1 MGLNRL
7 GRMNFKSLLGVIS
20 KISLF
25 YLCVIAFAIGSAQ
38 GVGIPT
44 FEGKGSAKN
53 IFEFWKGYDARKEP
67 LKIQVVE
74 SWKTKQGEVRL
85 VLYSLGRLQGSNKSA
100 SPVIAAYLGL
110 PKGKESNPS
119 IVHVHGGGQRANRRR
134 VEDWMEM
141 GYACVSINWG
151 GKVLEKADTPNTDW
165 DGLAAGFIRP
175 GVTKADQLD
184 HHNTVRPDP
193 NTLLRE
199 PHPLNSSWNLI
210 SICVRR
216 ALTLLEQTEGVDPD
230 KLGVEG
236 HSMGG
241 RSTVISCIDPR
252 VKAASPSVGG
262 SGYLYDDLWGL
273 PGSARRMTEADGS
286 ALYRKC
292 VSAQSHWPHV
302 TAPILFLGATN
313 DFNSPT
319 EWVVKG
325 MSELPPETERML
337 VLAPHLNHRFTDQ
350 TSAARFMWME
360 AHLKKS
366 FRFPKL
372 SPAELVLDTDN
383 GIPLFRVQVDQ
394 SSGLPVKKVEIYY
407 GYARDPRIRFWRS
420 AEVRKSGKVYEG
432 ECPVFDSDEPLFA
445 FANLTYEM
453 PKALP
458 PRPGTEATKLLTLSS
473 EYLTAYPEDL
483 RKSKTKPTER
493 PSRLIDDFSRGWQDW
508 YRLNS
513 RNSHHWKYAT
523 RKIVD
528 PTWIGSKQGELG
540 VEIETFGDNNQLG
553 VQINMND
560 WQGYTGRKRDTFVAL
575 VDLPKGGVH
584 KLSLQVSQFRNA
596 KGETMKDWDE
606 ATELLF
612 SPANRTEDPR
622 ARKINWNGKPPR
634 LAKLEWLGGK
644 VIARPHPHQN
654 RGKIKSGNRISFD
667 EEFQG
672 AIKDSV
678 ELEKLDEKQGSTP

>member
-1 MGLNRL
+1 MSPKPKTSFLFKLGLIFL
-7 GRMNFKSLLGVIS
+7 STLSTFGES
-20 KISLF
+20 
-25 YLCVIAFAIGSAQ
+25 
-38 GVGIPT
+38 GIPS
-44 FEGKGSAKN
+44 FDGKGSDQN
-53 IFEFWKGYDARKEP
+53 IREFWKGYDARKEP
-67 LKIQVVE
+67 LKVRVVE
-74 SWKTKQGEVRL
+74 SWKTEQGEVRL
-85 VLYSLGRLQGSNKSA
+85 VLYSLGKLQGSNKSA
-100 SPVIAAYLGL
+100 SPLIAAYLGL
-110 PKGKESNPS
+110 PKGKESKPG
-119 IVHVHGGGQRANRRR
+119 IVHVHGGGQRANRKR
-134 VEDWMEM
+134 VADWMTM

-193 NTLLRE
+193 HTLFKE

-216 ALTLLEQTEGVDPD
+216 ALTMLEQTEGVDPD

-273 PGSARRMTEADGS
+273 PGSARRMTKEDGS

-302 TAPILFLGATN
+302 KAPILFLGSTN

-325 MSELPPETERML
+325 MSKLTPDTERML

-360 AHLKKS
+360 AHLKKN
-366 FRFPKL
+366 FRFPKV

-383 GIPLFRVQVDQ
+383 GIPLFRVRVDQ
-394 SSGLPVKKVEIYY
+394 SSGLPVKEVEIYY

-420 AEVRKSGKVYEG
+420 AEVIKSGETYEA
-432 ECPVFDSDEPLFA
+432 ECPVFDSAEPLFA
-445 FANLTYEM
+445 FANLTYGM
-453 PKALP
+453 PRALP

-473 EYLTAYPEDL
+473 EYRAAYPEDL
-483 RKSKTKPTER
+483 RKSKIKPTER
-493 PSRLIDDFSRGWQDW
+493 PRRLIDDFSRGWRDW
-508 YRLNS
+508 YLLNR
-513 RNSHHWKYAT
+513 RNSHHWLYAT

-528 PTWIGSKQGELG
+528 PAWIG
-540 VEIETFGDNNQLG
+540 
-553 VQINMND
+553 
-560 WQGYTGRKRDTFVAL
+560 R
-575 VDLPKGGVH
+575 
-584 KLSLQVSQFRNA
+584 
-596 KGETMKDWDE
+596 
-606 ATELLF
+606 
-612 SPANRTEDPR
+612 
-622 ARKINWNGKPPR
+622 
-634 LAKLEWLGGK
+634 
-644 VIARPHPHQN
+644 
-654 RGKIKSGNRISFD
+654 
-667 EEFQG
+667 
-672 AIKDSV
+672 
-678 ELEKLDEKQGSTP
+678 

>member
-1 MGLNRL
+1 MSPKPKTGFLFKLGL
-7 GRMNFKSLLGVIS
+7 I
-20 KISLF
+20 
-25 YLCVIAFAIGSAQ
+25 YLSTLSTFGES
-38 GVGIPT
+38 GIPS
-44 FEGKGSAKN
+44 FDGKGSDQN
-53 IFEFWKGYDARKEP
+53 IGEFWKGYDARKE
-67 LKIQVVE
+67 LLRVRVVE
-74 SWKTKQGEVRL
+74 AWKTEQGEVRL
-85 VLYSLGRLQGSNKSA
+85 VLYSLGKLQGSNKSA
-100 SPVIAAYLGL
+100 SPYIAAYLGL
-110 PKGKESNPS
+110 PKGKESKPG
-119 IVHVHGGGQRANRRR
+119 IVHVHGGGQRANRKR
-134 VEDWMEM
+134 VADWMTM

-165 DGLAAGFIRP
+165 DGLAAGFIRQ

-193 NTLLRE
+193 NTLFKE

-216 ALTLLEQTEGVDPD
+216 ALTMLEQTEGVDPD
-230 KLGVEG
+230 RLGVEG

-273 PGSARRMTEADGS
+273 PGSARRMTKEDGS

-302 TAPILFLGATN
+302 KAPILFLGSTN

-325 MSELPPETERML
+325 MSKLTPDTQRML

-360 AHLKKS
+360 AHLKKN
-366 FRFPKL
+366 FRFPKV
-372 SPAELVLDTDN
+372 SAAELVLDTDN
-383 GIPLFRVQVDQ
+383 GIPLFRVRVDQ
-394 SSGLPVKKVEIYY
+394 SSGLPVKEVEIYY

-420 AEVRKSGKVYEG
+420 AEVRKSGETYEG
-432 ECPVFDSDEPLFA
+432 ECPVFDSAEPLFA
-445 FANLTYEM
+445 FANLTYGM
-453 PKALP
+453 PLALP

-473 EYLTAYPEDL
+473 EYRAAYPEDL
-483 RKSKTKPTER
+483 RKSKIKPTER
-493 PSRLIDDFSRGWQDW
+493 PSRLIDDFSRGWRDW
-508 YRLNS
+508 YLLNR
-513 RNSHHWKYAT
+513 RNSHHWLYAT

-528 PTWIGSKQGELG
+528 PAWIGPRQGELG
-540 VEIETFGDNNQLG
+540 VEIETFGDGNQLG
-553 VQINMND
+553 VRINVNA
-560 WQGYTGRKRDTFVAL
+560 WQGYTGRQKDTFVAL
-575 VDLPKGGVH
+575 VDLPKAGLH
-584 KLSLQVSQFRNA
+584 KLRLPVSQFRNSS
-596 KGETMKDWDE
+596 GVVMKDWDE

-622 ARKINWNGKPPR
+622 ARKSNWNGKPPS
-634 LAKLEWLGGK
+634 LAKLEWVGGK
-644 VIARPHPHQN
+644 MIARPHPHQR
-654 RGKIKSGNRISFD
+654 RGKIEPGTRVSFD
-667 EEFQG
+667 EEFQD
-672 AIKDSV
+672 AIEDSV
-678 ELEKLDEKQGSTP
+678 ELEKLDEKR

>member
-1 MGLNRL
+1 MYSKTKVS
-7 GRMNFKSLLGVIS
+7 MPFKHLL
-20 KISLF
+20 LF
-25 YLCVIAFAIGSAQ
+25 FLILF
-38 GVGIPT
+38 
-44 FEGKGSAKN
+44 SAKGASIPSFDGKNFVPN

-67 LKIQVVE
+67 LKVQVVE
-74 SWKTKQGEVRL
+74 SSKTEQGEVRL
-85 VLYSLGRLQGSNKSA
+85 VLYSLGKLQGSNKSA
-100 SPVIAAYLGL
+100 SPVVAAYVGL
-110 PKGKESNPS
+110 PKGKESKPG
-119 IVHVHGGGQRANRRR
+119 IVHVHGGGQRANRKR
-134 VEDWMEM
+134 VEDWMKL

-151 GKVLEKADTPNTDW
+151 GKVLEKADTANTDW

-184 HHNTVRPDP
+184 HHNTVRHDL
-193 NTLLRE
+193 NTLFKE

-216 ALTLLEQTEGVDPD
+216 ALTLLEQTEGVDPE

-273 PGSARRMTEADGS
+273 PGSARRMTEEDGS

-302 TAPILFLGATN
+302 TVPTLFLGSTN

-325 MSELPPETERML
+325 MSKLPPETERML

-366 FRFPKL
+366 FRFPKV

-394 SSGLPVKKVEIYY
+394 STSLPVKEVEIYY

-420 AEVRKSGKVYEG
+420 AKVRKSGNFYEG
-432 ECPVFDSDEPLFA
+432 ECSVFDSAEPLFA

-453 PKALP
+453 PTVLP

-473 EYLTAYPEDL
+473 EYRTAYPEDL
-483 RKSKTKPTER
+483 RKSKTKPTEK
-493 PSRLIDDFSRGWQDW
+493 PNRLIDDFSGGWQDW

-513 RNSHHWKYAT
+513 RNPHHWLFAT

-528 PTWIGSKQGELG
+528 PAWIGPKQGEFGL
-540 VEIETFGDNNQLG
+540 EIETFGDGNQLG
-553 VQINMND
+553 VQLNVND

-575 VDLPKGGVH
+575 VNLPKAGLH
-584 KLSLQVSQFRNA
+584 SLSLTVSQFRNLNGQA
-596 KGETMKDWDE
+596 MKDWDE
-606 ATELLF
+606 ATELLL
-612 SPANRTEDPR
+612 SPANRTSDRR
-622 ARKINWNGKPPR
+622 ARKSDWNGKPPR

-644 VIARPHPHQN
+644 MIDRPHPHQN
-654 RGKIKSGNRISFD
+654 RGKIKSGIRVSFD

-678 ELEKLDEKQGSTP
+678 ELEKLDEEQ

>member
-1 MGLNRL
+1 MSPKPKTGFLFKLGL
-7 GRMNFKSLLGVIS
+7 I
-20 KISLF
+20 
-25 YLCVIAFAIGSAQ
+25 YLSTLSTFGES
-38 GVGIPT
+38 GIPS
-44 FEGKGSAKN
+44 FDGKGSDQN
-53 IFEFWKGYDARKEP
+53 IGEFWKGYDARKE
-67 LKIQVVE
+67 LLRVRVVE
-74 SWKTKQGEVRL
+74 AWKTEQGEVRL
-85 VLYSLGRLQGSNKSA
+85 VLYSLGKLQGSNKSA
-100 SPVIAAYLGL
+100 SPYIAAYLGL
-110 PKGKESNPS
+110 PKGKESKPG
-119 IVHVHGGGQRANRRR
+119 IVHVHGGGQRANRKR
-134 VEDWMEM
+134 VADWMTM

-165 DGLAAGFIRP
+165 DGLAAGFIRQ

-193 NTLLRE
+193 NTLFKE

-216 ALTLLEQTEGVDPD
+216 ALTMLEQTEGVDPGR
-230 KLGVEG
+230 LGVEG

-273 PGSARRMTEADGS
+273 PGSARRMTKEDGS

-302 TAPILFLGATN
+302 KAPILFLGSTN

-325 MSELPPETERML
+325 MSKLTPDTQRML

-360 AHLKKS
+360 AHLKKN
-366 FRFPKL
+366 FRFPKV
-372 SPAELVLDTDN
+372 SAAELVLDTDN
-383 GIPLFRVQVDQ
+383 GIPLFRVRVDQ
-394 SSGLPVKKVEIYY
+394 SSGLPVKEVEIYY

-420 AEVRKSGKVYEG
+420 AEVRKSGETYEG
-432 ECPVFDSDEPLFA
+432 ECPVFDSAEPLFA
-445 FANLTYEM
+445 FANLTYGM
-453 PKALP
+453 PRALP

-473 EYLTAYPEDL
+473 EYRAAYPEDL
-483 RKSKTKPTER
+483 RKSKIKPTER
-493 PSRLIDDFSRGWQDW
+493 PSRLIDDFSRGWRDW
-508 YRLNS
+508 YLLNR
-513 RNSHHWKYAT
+513 RNSHHWLYAT

-528 PTWIGSKQGELG
+528 PAWIGPRQGELG
-540 VEIETFGDNNQLG
+540 VEIETFGDGNQLG
-553 VQINMND
+553 VRINVNA
-560 WQGYTGRKRDTFVAL
+560 WQGYTGRQKDTFVAL
-575 VDLPKGGVH
+575 VDLPKAGLH
-584 KLSLQVSQFRNA
+584 KLRLPVSQFRNSS
-596 KGETMKDWDE
+596 GVVMKDWDE

-622 ARKINWNGKPPR
+622 ARKSNWNGKPPS
-634 LAKLEWLGGK
+634 LAKLEWVGGK
-644 VIARPHPHQN
+644 MIARPHPHQR
-654 RGKIKSGNRISFD
+654 RGKIEPGTRVSFD
-667 EEFQG
+667 EEFQD
-672 AIKDSV
+672 AIEDSV
-678 ELEKLDEKQGSTP
+678 ELEKLDEKR

>member
-1 MGLNRL
+1 MLWVSYMSSKPKTVFLFKLGLIFFSTL
-7 GRMNFKSLLGVIS
+7 STFGET
-20 KISLF
+20 
-25 YLCVIAFAIGSAQ
+25 
-38 GVGIPT
+38 GIPS
-44 FEGKGSAKN
+44 FDGKDLVSN
-53 IFEFWKGYDARKEP
+53 ILDFWKSYDARKEP
-67 LKIQVVE
+67 LKVQVVE
-74 SWKTKQGEVRL
+74 SWKTEQGEVRL
-85 VLYSLGRLQGSNKSA
+85 VLYSLGKLQGSNKSA
-100 SPVIAAYLGL
+100 TPVVAAYVGL
-110 PKGKESNPS
+110 PKGKEFKPG
-119 IVHVHGGGQRANRRR
+119 IVHIHGGGQRASRRR
-134 VEDWMEM
+134 VEDWMKL

-193 NTLLRE
+193 NTLFKE

-273 PGSARRMTEADGS
+273 PGSARRMTKEDGS
-286 ALYRKC
+286 TLYRKS

-302 TAPILFLGATN
+302 KAPTLFLGSTN

-360 AHLKKS
+360 AQLKKS
-366 FRFPKL
+366 FRFPKV
-372 SPAELVLDTDN
+372 STSELVLDTDN
-383 GIPLFRVQVDQ
+383 GVPLFRVQVDQ
-394 SSGLPVKKVEIYY
+394 SSGRPVKEVEIYY

-432 ECPVFDSDEPLFA
+432 ECPVFDNAEPLFA

-453 PKALP
+453 PRALP

-473 EYLTAYPEDL
+473 EYRTAYPEDL
-483 RKSKTKPTER
+483 LKSKTKPTER
-493 PSRLIDDFSRGWQDW
+493 PKRLIDDFSRGWRDW
-508 YRLNS
+508 YRLGWKNQ
-513 RNSHHWKYAT
+513 HHWKFAT

-528 PTWIGSKQGELG
+528 PAWIGPKQGELG
-540 VEIETFGDNNQLG
+540 VVIETFEDDNQLG
-553 VQINMND
+553 VQIKVND
-560 WQGYTGRKRDTFVAL
+560 WQGYTGRKRDAFIAL
-575 VDLPKGGVH
+575 VDLPKAGLH
-584 KLSLQVSQFRNA
+584 KLSLPVSQFKNLAREA
-596 KGETMKDWDE
+596 MKNWDE
-606 ATELLF
+606 ATELLL

-622 ARKINWNGKPPR
+622 AKKINWNGNPPR

-644 VIARPHPHQN
+644 MISRPHPHQS
-654 RGKIKSGNRISFD
+654 RGKPELGNRVSFD
-667 EEFQG
+667 KEFQD
-672 AIKDSV
+672 AINDSV
-678 ELEKLDEKQGSTP
+678 ELEKLDEKR

>member
-1 MGLNRL
+1 MLWVSYMSSKPKTVFLFKLGLIFFSTL
-7 GRMNFKSLLGVIS
+7 STFGET
-20 KISLF
+20 
-25 YLCVIAFAIGSAQ
+25 
-38 GVGIPT
+38 GIPS
-44 FEGKGSAKN
+44 FDGKDLVSN
-53 IFEFWKGYDARKEP
+53 ILDFWKSYDARKEP
-67 LKIQVVE
+67 LKVQVVE
-74 SWKTKQGEVRL
+74 SWKTEQGEVRL
-85 VLYSLGRLQGSNKSA
+85 VLYSLGKLQGSNKSA
-100 SPVIAAYLGL
+100 TPVVAAYVGL
-110 PKGKESNPS
+110 PKGKEFKPG
-119 IVHVHGGGQRANRRR
+119 IVHIHGGGQRASRRR
-134 VEDWMEM
+134 VEDWMKL

-193 NTLLRE
+193 NTLFKE

-273 PGSARRMTEADGS
+273 PGSARRMTKEDGS
-286 ALYRKC
+286 TLYRKS

-302 TAPILFLGATN
+302 KAPTLFLGSTN

-360 AHLKKS
+360 AQLKKS
-366 FRFPKL
+366 FRFPKV
-372 SPAELVLDTDN
+372 STSELVLDTDN
-383 GIPLFRVQVDQ
+383 GVPLFRVQVDQ
-394 SSGLPVKKVEIYY
+394 SSGRPVKEVEIYY

-432 ECPVFDSDEPLFA
+432 ECPVFDNAEPLFA

-453 PKALP
+453 PRALP

-473 EYLTAYPEDL
+473 EYRTAYPEDL
-483 RKSKTKPTER
+483 LKSKTKPTER
-493 PSRLIDDFSRGWQDW
+493 PKRLIDDFSRGWRDW
-508 YRLNS
+508 YRLGWKNQ
-513 RNSHHWKYAT
+513 HHWKFAT

-528 PTWIGSKQGELG
+528 PAWIGPKQGELG
-540 VEIETFGDNNQLG
+540 VVIETFEDDNQLG
-553 VQINMND
+553 VQIKVND
-560 WQGYTGRKRDTFVAL
+560 WQGYTGRKRDAFIAL
-575 VDLPKGGVH
+575 VDLPKAGLH
-584 KLSLQVSQFRNA
+584 KLSLPVSQFKNLAREA
-596 KGETMKDWDE
+596 MKNWDE
-606 ATELLF
+606 ATELLL

-622 ARKINWNGKPPR
+622 AKKINWNGNPPR

-644 VIARPHPHQN
+644 MISRPHPHQR
-654 RGKIKSGNRISFD
+654 RGKPELGNRVSFD
-667 EEFQG
+667 EEFQD
-672 AIKDSV
+672 AINDSV
-678 ELEKLDEKQGSTP
+678 ELEKLDEKR

>member
-1 MGLNRL
+1 MSPKPKTGFLFKLGL
-7 GRMNFKSLLGVIS
+7 I
-20 KISLF
+20 
-25 YLCVIAFAIGSAQ
+25 YLSTLSTFGES
-38 GVGIPT
+38 GIPS
-44 FEGKGSAKN
+44 FDGKGSDQN
-53 IFEFWKGYDARKEP
+53 IGEFWKGYDARKE
-67 LKIQVVE
+67 LLRVRVVE
-74 SWKTKQGEVRL
+74 AWKTEQGEVRL
-85 VLYSLGRLQGSNKSA
+85 VLYSLGKLQGSNKSA
-100 SPVIAAYLGL
+100 SPYIAAYLGL
-110 PKGKESNPS
+110 PKGKESKPG
-119 IVHVHGGGQRANRRR
+119 IVHVHGGGQRANRKR
-134 VEDWMEM
+134 VADWMTM

-165 DGLAAGFIRP
+165 DGLAAGFIRQ

-193 NTLLRE
+193 NTLFKE

-216 ALTLLEQTEGVDPD
+216 ALTMLEQTEGVDPD
-230 KLGVEG
+230 RLGVEG

-273 PGSARRMTEADGS
+273 PGSARRMTKEDGS

-302 TAPILFLGATN
+302 KAPILFLGSTN

-325 MSELPPETERML
+325 MSRLTPDTQRML

-360 AHLKKS
+360 AHLKKN
-366 FRFPKL
+366 FRFPKV
-372 SPAELVLDTDN
+372 SAAELVLDTDN
-383 GIPLFRVQVDQ
+383 GIPLFRVRVDQ
-394 SSGLPVKKVEIYY
+394 SSGLPVKEVEIYY

-420 AEVRKSGKVYEG
+420 AEVRKSGETYEG
-432 ECPVFDSDEPLFA
+432 ECPVFDSAEPLFA
-445 FANLTYEM
+445 FANLTYGM
-453 PKALP
+453 PRALP

-473 EYLTAYPEDL
+473 EYRAAYPEDL
-483 RKSKTKPTER
+483 RKSKIKPTER
-493 PSRLIDDFSRGWQDW
+493 PSRLIDDFSRGWRDW
-508 YRLNS
+508 YLLNR
-513 RNSHHWKYAT
+513 RNSHHWLYAT

-528 PTWIGSKQGELG
+528 PAWIGPMQGELG
-540 VEIETFGDNNQLG
+540 VEIETFGDGNQLG
-553 VQINMND
+553 VRINVNA
-560 WQGYTGRKRDTFVAL
+560 WQGYTGRQKDTFVAL
-575 VDLPKGGVH
+575 VDLPKAGLH
-584 KLSLQVSQFRNA
+584 KLRLPVSQFRNSS
-596 KGETMKDWDE
+596 GVVMKDWDE

-622 ARKINWNGKPPR
+622 ARKSNWNGKPPS
-634 LAKLEWLGGK
+634 LAKLEWVGGK
-644 VIARPHPHQN
+644 MIARPHPHQR
-654 RGKIKSGNRISFD
+654 RGKIEPGTRVSFD
-667 EEFQG
+667 EEFQD
-672 AIKDSV
+672 AIEDSV
-678 ELEKLDEKQGSTP
+678 ELEKLDEKR

>member
-1 MGLNRL
+1 MSPKPKTGFLFKLGL
-7 GRMNFKSLLGVIS
+7 I
-20 KISLF
+20 
-25 YLCVIAFAIGSAQ
+25 YLSTLSTFGES
-38 GVGIPT
+38 GIPS
-44 FEGKGSAKN
+44 FDGKGSDQN
-53 IFEFWKGYDARKEP
+53 IGEFWKGYDARKE
-67 LKIQVVE
+67 LLRVRVVE
-74 SWKTKQGEVRL
+74 AWKTEQGEVRL
-85 VLYSLGRLQGSNKSA
+85 VLYSLGKLQGSNKPA
-100 SPVIAAYLGL
+100 SPYIAAYLGL
-110 PKGKESNPS
+110 PKGKESKPG
-119 IVHVHGGGQRANRRR
+119 IVHVHGGGQRANRKR
-134 VEDWMEM
+134 VADWMTM

-165 DGLAAGFIRP
+165 DGLAAGFIRQ

-193 NTLLRE
+193 NTLFKE

-216 ALTLLEQTEGVDPD
+216 ALTMLEQTEGVDPD
-230 KLGVEG
+230 RLGVEG

-273 PGSARRMTEADGS
+273 PGSARRMTKEDGS

-302 TAPILFLGATN
+302 KAPILFLGSTN

-325 MSELPPETERML
+325 MSKLTPDTQRML

-360 AHLKKS
+360 AHLKKN
-366 FRFPKL
+366 FRFPKV
-372 SPAELVLDTDN
+372 SAAELVLDTDN
-383 GIPLFRVQVDQ
+383 GIPLFRVRVDQ
-394 SSGLPVKKVEIYY
+394 SSGLPVKEVEIYY

-420 AEVRKSGKVYEG
+420 AEVRKSGETYEG
-432 ECPVFDSDEPLFA
+432 ECPVFDSAEPLFA
-445 FANLTYEM
+445 FANLTYGM
-453 PKALP
+453 PRALP

-473 EYLTAYPEDL
+473 EYRAAYPEDL
-483 RKSKTKPTER
+483 RKSKIKPTER
-493 PSRLIDDFSRGWQDW
+493 PSRLIDDFSRGWRDW
-508 YRLNS
+508 YLLNR
-513 RNSHHWKYAT
+513 RNSHHWLYAT

-528 PTWIGSKQGELG
+528 PAWIGPRQGELG
-540 VEIETFGDNNQLG
+540 VEIETFGDGNQLG
-553 VQINMND
+553 VRINVNA
-560 WQGYTGRKRDTFVAL
+560 WQGYTGRQKDTFVAL
-575 VDLPKGGVH
+575 VDLPKAGLH
-584 KLSLQVSQFRNA
+584 KLRLPVSQFRNSS
-596 KGETMKDWDE
+596 GVVMKDWDE

-622 ARKINWNGKPPR
+622 ARKSNWNGKPPS
-634 LAKLEWLGGK
+634 LAKLEWVGGK
-644 VIARPHPHQN
+644 MIARPHPHQR
-654 RGKIKSGNRISFD
+654 RGKIEPGTRVSFD
-667 EEFQG
+667 EEFQD
-672 AIKDSV
+672 AIEDSV
-678 ELEKLDEKQGSTP
+678 ELEKLDEKR

>member
-1 MGLNRL
+1 MSPKPKTGFLFKLGL
-7 GRMNFKSLLGVIS
+7 I
-20 KISLF
+20 
-25 YLCVIAFAIGSAQ
+25 YLSTLSTFGES
-38 GVGIPT
+38 GIPS
-44 FEGKGSAKN
+44 FDGKGSDQN
-53 IFEFWKGYDARKEP
+53 IGEFWKGYDARKE
-67 LKIQVVE
+67 LLRVRVVE
-74 SWKTKQGEVRL
+74 AWKTEQGEVRL
-85 VLYSLGRLQGSNKSA
+85 VLYSLGKLQGSNKSA
-100 SPVIAAYLGL
+100 SPYIAAYLGL
-110 PKGKESNPS
+110 PKGKESKPG
-119 IVHVHGGGQRANRRR
+119 IVHVHGGGQRANRKR
-134 VEDWMEM
+134 VADWMTM

-165 DGLAAGFIRP
+165 DGLAAGFIRQ

-193 NTLLRE
+193 NTLFKE

-216 ALTLLEQTEGVDPD
+216 ALTMLEQTEGVDPD
-230 KLGVEG
+230 RLGVEG

-273 PGSARRMTEADGS
+273 PGSARRMTKEDGS

-302 TAPILFLGATN
+302 KAPILFLGSTN

-325 MSELPPETERML
+325 MSRLTPDTQRML

-360 AHLKKS
+360 AHLKKN
-366 FRFPKL
+366 FRFPKV
-372 SPAELVLDTDN
+372 SAAELVLDTDN
-383 GIPLFRVQVDQ
+383 GIPLFRVRVDQ
-394 SSGLPVKKVEIYY
+394 SSGLPVKEVEIYY

-420 AEVRKSGKVYEG
+420 AEVRKSGETYEG
-432 ECPVFDSDEPLFA
+432 ECPVFDSAEPLFA
-445 FANLTYEM
+445 FANLTYGM
-453 PKALP
+453 PRALP

-473 EYLTAYPEDL
+473 EYRAAYPEDL
-483 RKSKTKPTER
+483 RKSKIKPTER
-493 PSRLIDDFSRGWQDW
+493 PSRLIDDFSRGWRDW
-508 YRLNS
+508 YLLNR
-513 RNSHHWKYAT
+513 RNSHHWLYAT

-528 PTWIGSKQGELG
+528 PAWIGPRQGELG
-540 VEIETFGDNNQLG
+540 VEIETFGDGNQLG
-553 VQINMND
+553 VRINVNA
-560 WQGYTGRKRDTFVAL
+560 WQGYTGRQKDTFVAL
-575 VDLPKGGVH
+575 VDLPKAGLH
-584 KLSLQVSQFRNA
+584 KLRLPVSQFRNSS
-596 KGETMKDWDE
+596 GVVMKDWDE

-622 ARKINWNGKPPR
+622 ARKSNWNGKPPS
-634 LAKLEWLGGK
+634 LAKLEWVGGK
-644 VIARPHPHQN
+644 MIARPHPHQR
-654 RGKIKSGNRISFD
+654 RGKIEPGTRVSFD
-667 EEFQG
+667 EEFQD
-672 AIKDSV
+672 AIEDSV
-678 ELEKLDEKQGSTP
+678 ELEKLDEKR

>member
-1 MGLNRL
+1 MSPKPKTGFLFKLGL
-7 GRMNFKSLLGVIS
+7 I
-20 KISLF
+20 
-25 YLCVIAFAIGSAQ
+25 YLSTLSTFGES
-38 GVGIPT
+38 GIPS
-44 FEGKGSAKN
+44 FDGKGSDQN
-53 IFEFWKGYDARKEP
+53 IGEFWKGYDARKE
-67 LKIQVVE
+67 LLRVRVVE
-74 SWKTKQGEVRL
+74 AWKTEQGEVRL
-85 VLYSLGRLQGSNKSA
+85 VLYSLGKLQGSNKSA
-100 SPVIAAYLGL
+100 SPYIAAYLGL
-110 PKGKESNPS
+110 PKGKESKPG
-119 IVHVHGGGQRANRRR
+119 IVHVHGGGQRANRKR
-134 VEDWMEM
+134 VADWMTM

-165 DGLAAGFIRP
+165 DGLAAGFIRQ

-193 NTLLRE
+193 NTLFKE

-216 ALTLLEQTEGVDPD
+216 ALTMLEQTEGVDPD
-230 KLGVEG
+230 RLGVEG

-273 PGSARRMTEADGS
+273 PGSARRMTKEDGS

-302 TAPILFLGATN
+302 KAPILFLGSTN

-325 MSELPPETERML
+325 MSKLTPDTQRML

-360 AHLKKS
+360 AHLKKN
-366 FRFPKL
+366 FRFPKV
-372 SPAELVLDTDN
+372 SAAELVLDTDN
-383 GIPLFRVQVDQ
+383 GIPLFRVRVDQ
-394 SSGLPVKKVEIYY
+394 SSGLPVKEVEIYY

-420 AEVRKSGKVYEG
+420 AEVRKSGETYEG
-432 ECPVFDSDEPLFA
+432 ECPVFDSAEPLFA
-445 FANLTYEM
+445 FANLTYGM
-453 PKALP
+453 PRALP

-473 EYLTAYPEDL
+473 EYRAAYPEDL
-483 RKSKTKPTER
+483 RKSKIKPTER
-493 PSRLIDDFSRGWQDW
+493 PSRLIDDFSRGWRDW
-508 YRLNS
+508 YLLNR
-513 RNSHHWKYAT
+513 RNSHHWLYAT

-528 PTWIGSKQGELG
+528 PAWIGPRQGELG
-540 VEIETFGDNNQLG
+540 VEIETFGDGNQLG
-553 VQINMND
+553 VRINVNA
-560 WQGYTGRKRDTFVAL
+560 WQGYTGRQKDTFVAL
-575 VDLPKGGVH
+575 VDLPKAGLH
-584 KLSLQVSQFRNA
+584 KLRLPVSQFRNSS
-596 KGETMKDWDE
+596 GVVMKDWDE

-622 ARKINWNGKPPR
+622 ARKSNWNGKPPR
-634 LAKLEWLGGK
+634 LAKLEWVGGK
-644 VIARPHPHQN
+644 MIARPHPHQR
-654 RGKIKSGNRISFD
+654 RGKIEPGTRVSFD
-667 EEFQG
+667 EEFQD
-672 AIKDSV
+672 AIEDSV
-678 ELEKLDEKQGSTP
+678 ELEKLDEKR

>member
-1 MGLNRL
+1 MYSKTNVS
-7 GRMNFKSLLGVIS
+7 MPFKTLLFFFLILS
-20 KISLF
+20 
-25 YLCVIAFAIGSAQ
+25 
-38 GVGIPT
+38 
-44 FEGKGSAKN
+44 SAKGASIPSFDGKNFVPN
-53 IFEFWKGYDARKEP
+53 ILEFWKGYDARKEP
-67 LKIQVVE
+67 LKVQVVE
-74 SWKTKQGEVRL
+74 SWKTEQGEVRL
-85 VLYSLGRLQGSNKSA
+85 VLYSLGKLQGNNKSA
-100 SPVIAAYLGL
+100 SPVVAAYVGL
-110 PKGKESNPS
+110 PKGKESKPG
-119 IVHVHGGGQRANRRR
+119 IVHIHGGGQRANRKR
-134 VEDWMEM
+134 VEDWMKL

-151 GKVLEKADTPNTDW
+151 GKVLEKADTANTDW

-193 NTLLRE
+193 NTLFKE
-199 PHPLNSSWNLI
+199 SHPLNSSWNLI

-216 ALTLLEQTEGVDPD
+216 ALTLLEQTEGVDPE

-273 PGSARRMTEADGS
+273 PGSARRMNEADGS

-302 TAPILFLGATN
+302 TVPTLFLGSTN

-325 MSELPPETERML
+325 MSKLPPETERML

-366 FRFPKL
+366 FRFPKV
-372 SPAELVLDTDN
+372 SPAELVLDTEN

-394 SSGLPVKKVEIYY
+394 VSGLPVKEVEIYY

-432 ECPVFDSDEPLFA
+432 ECPVFDSAEPLFA

-453 PKALP
+453 ANALP
-458 PRPGTEATKLLTLSS
+458 PRPGTEATKLLTISS
-473 EYLTAYPEDL
+473 EYRTAYPEDL
-483 RKSKTKPTER
+483 RKSKTKPTEK
-493 PSRLIDDFSRGWQDW
+493 PNRLIDDFSGGWQDW

-513 RNSHHWKYAT
+513 RNPHHWRYAT
-523 RKIVD
+523 RKILD
-528 PTWIGSKQGELG
+528 PSWIGPKQGELG
-540 VEIETFGDNNQLG
+540 LEIETFGDNNQLG
-553 VQINMND
+553 VQINVND
-560 WQGYTGRKRDTFVAL
+560 WQGYTGRKRDAFAVL
-575 VDLPKGGVH
+575 VDLPKAGLH
-584 KLSLQVSQFRNA
+584 KLSLPVSQFKNLSGVA
-596 KGETMKDWDE
+596 MKDWDE

-612 SPANRTEDPR
+612 SPANRTENPR

-654 RGKIKSGNRISFD
+654 RGKIKSGIRVSFD
-667 EEFQG
+667 EEFQS

-678 ELEKLDEKQGSTP
+678 ELEELDEEQATKP

>member
-1 MGLNRL
+1 MPSFDGK
-7 GRMNFKSLLGVIS
+7 NFV
-20 KISLF
+20 
-25 YLCVIAFAIGSAQ
+25 
-38 GVGIPT
+38 P
-44 FEGKGSAKN
+44 N

-67 LKIQVVE
+67 LKVQVVE
-74 SWKTKQGEVRL
+74 SWKTEQGEVRL
-85 VLYSLGRLQGSNKSA
+85 VLYSLGKLQGSNKSA
-100 SPVIAAYLGL
+100 SPVVAAYVGL
-110 PKGKESNPS
+110 PKGKESKPG
-119 IVHVHGGGQRANRRR
+119 IVHVHGGGQRANRKR
-134 VEDWMEM
+134 VEDWMKL
-141 GYACVSINWG
+141 GYASVSINWG
-151 GKVLEKADTPNTDW
+151 GKVLEKADTANTDW

-193 NTLLRE
+193 NTLFKE

-216 ALTLLEQTEGVDPD
+216 ALTLLEQTEGVDPE

-273 PGSARRMTEADGS
+273 PGSARRMTEEDGS

-302 TAPILFLGATN
+302 TVPTLFLGSTN

-325 MSELPPETERML
+325 MSKLPPETERML

-366 FRFPKL
+366 FRFPKV
-372 SPAELVLDTDN
+372 SSAELVLDTEN

-394 SSGLPVKKVEIYY
+394 VSGLPVKEVEIYY

-432 ECPVFDSDEPLFA
+432 ECPVFDSAEPLFA

-453 PKALP
+453 ANALP
-458 PRPGTEATKLLTLSS
+458 PRPGTEATKLLTISS
-473 EYLTAYPEDL
+473 KYRTAYPEDL
-483 RKSKTKPTER
+483 RKSKTKPTEK
-493 PSRLIDDFSRGWQDW
+493 PNRLIDDFSGGWQDW

-513 RNSHHWKYAT
+513 RNPHHWRYAT
-523 RKIVD
+523 RKILD
-528 PTWIGSKQGELG
+528 PSWIGPKQGELG
-540 VEIETFGDNNQLG
+540 LEIETFGDDNQLG
-553 VQINMND
+553 IQIKVND
-560 WQGYTGRKRDTFVAL
+560 WQGYTGRKRDAFAAL
-575 VDLPKGGVH
+575 VDLPKAGLH
-584 KLSLQVSQFRNA
+584 KLSLPVSQFKNLSGVA
-596 KGETMKDWDE
+596 MMDWDE

-612 SPANRTEDPR
+612 SPANRTENPR

-644 VIARPHPHQN
+644 MIARPHPHQR
-654 RGKIKSGNRISFD
+654 RGQIEPGTRVSFD

-678 ELEKLDEKQGSTP
+678 ELEKLDEEQ

>member
-1 MGLNRL
+1 MSSNQKNCFL
-7 GRMNFKSLLGVIS
+7 FKLFLLCLPTLSI
-20 KISLF
+20 
-25 YLCVIAFAIGSAQ
+25 AQ
-38 GVGIPT
+38 GLGIPS
-44 FEGKGSAKN
+44 FDGKVAVQN

-74 SWKTKQGEVRL
+74 SWKTEQGEVRL
-85 VLYSLGRLQGSNKSA
+85 VLFSLGRLQGSNKSA

-110 PKGKESNPS
+110 PKGKEPKPG

-134 VEDWMEM
+134 MEDWMRL
-141 GYACVSINWG
+141 GYACASINWG

-175 GVTKADQLD
+175 GVKKVDQLD

-193 NTLLRE
+193 NTLFKE

-273 PGSARRMTEADGS
+273 PGSARRMTEEDGS

-302 TAPILFLGATN
+302 TAPTLFLGSTN

-325 MSELPPETERML
+325 LSKLPPETERML

-360 AHLKKS
+360 AYLKKS
-366 FRFPKL
+366 LRFPKV
-372 SPAELVLDTDN
+372 SPGALVLDTDN
-383 GIPLFRVQVDQ
+383 GVPLFRVQVDQ
-394 SSGLPVKKVEIYY
+394 SNGLPVKEVEIYY

-432 ECPVFDSDEPLFA
+432 ECPVFDSAEPLFA
-445 FANLTYEM
+445 FANVTYEM
-453 PKALP
+453 PRALP
-458 PRPGTEATKLLTLSS
+458 PRPGTEATKFLTLSS
-473 EYLTAYPEDL
+473 EYRAAYPEDL
-483 RKSKTKPTER
+483 RKSKIKPTER
-493 PSRLIDDFSRGWQDW
+493 PSRLIDDFSRGWRDW
-508 YRLNS
+508 YRLNWK
-513 RNSHHWKYAT
+513 NPHHWSYAT

-528 PTWIGSKQGELG
+528 PAWIGPSQGELG
-540 VEIETFGDNNQLG
+540 VEIETFGDGNQLG
-553 VQINMND
+553 VQIKVND

-575 VDLPKGGVH
+575 ADLPKAGLH
-584 KLSLQVSQFRNA
+584 HLSLPVSQFRNLA
-596 KGETMKDWDE
+596 GVAMKDWDE
-606 ATELLF
+606 ATELLL

-622 ARKINWNGKPPR
+622 SRKSNWNGKPPR
-634 LAKLEWLGGK
+634 LVKLQWLGGK
-644 VIARPHPHQN
+644 MIDRPHPHQR
-654 RGKIKSGNRISFD
+654 RGKIEPGNRVSFD
-667 EEFQG
+667 EEFKG

-678 ELEKLDEKQGSTP
+678 ELEKLDGEQATKP

>member
-1 MGLNRL
+1 MSSKPKTVFLFKLGLIFFSTL
-7 GRMNFKSLLGVIS
+7 STFGET
-20 KISLF
+20 
-25 YLCVIAFAIGSAQ
+25 
-38 GVGIPT
+38 GIPS
-44 FEGKGSAKN
+44 FDGKDLVSN
-53 IFEFWKGYDARKEP
+53 ILDFWKSYDARKEP
-67 LKIQVVE
+67 LKVQVVE
-74 SWKTKQGEVRL
+74 SWKTEQGEVRL
-85 VLYSLGRLQGSNKSA
+85 VLYSLGKLQGSNKSA
-100 SPVIAAYLGL
+100 TPVVAAYVGL
-110 PKGKESNPS
+110 PKGKEFKPG
-119 IVHVHGGGQRANRRR
+119 IVHIHGGGQRASRRR
-134 VEDWMEM
+134 VEDWMKL

-193 NTLLRE
+193 NTLFKE

-273 PGSARRMTEADGS
+273 PGSARRMTKEDGS
-286 ALYRKC
+286 TLYRKS

-302 TAPILFLGATN
+302 KAPTLFLGSTN

-360 AHLKKS
+360 AQLKKS
-366 FRFPKL
+366 FRFPKV
-372 SPAELVLDTDN
+372 STSELVLDTDN
-383 GIPLFRVQVDQ
+383 GVPLFRVQVDQ
-394 SSGLPVKKVEIYY
+394 SSGRPVKEVEIYY

-432 ECPVFDSDEPLFA
+432 ECPVFDNAEPLFA

-453 PKALP
+453 PRALP

-473 EYLTAYPEDL
+473 EYRTAYPEDL
-483 RKSKTKPTER
+483 LKSKTKPTER
-493 PSRLIDDFSRGWQDW
+493 PNRLIDDFSRGWRDW
-508 YRLNS
+508 YRLGWKNQ
-513 RNSHHWKYAT
+513 HHWKFAT

-528 PTWIGSKQGELG
+528 PAWIGPKQGELG
-540 VEIETFGDNNQLG
+540 VVIETFEDDNQLG
-553 VQINMND
+553 VQIKVND
-560 WQGYTGRKRDTFVAL
+560 WQGYTGRKRDAFIAL
-575 VDLPKGGVH
+575 VDLPKAGLH
-584 KLSLQVSQFRNA
+584 KLSLPVSQFKNLAREA
-596 KGETMKDWDE
+596 MKNWDE
-606 ATELLF
+606 ATELLL

-622 ARKINWNGKPPR
+622 AKKINWNGNPPR

-644 VIARPHPHQN
+644 MISRPHPHQR
-654 RGKIKSGNRISFD
+654 RGKPELGNRVSFD
-667 EEFQG
+667 EEFQD
-672 AIKDSV
+672 AINDSV
-678 ELEKLDEKQGSTP
+678 ELEKLDEKR

>member
-1 MGLNRL
+1 MLWVSYMSSKPKTVFLFKLGLIFFSTL
-7 GRMNFKSLLGVIS
+7 STFGET
-20 KISLF
+20 
-25 YLCVIAFAIGSAQ
+25 
-38 GVGIPT
+38 GIPS
-44 FEGKGSAKN
+44 FDGKDLVSN
-53 IFEFWKGYDARKEP
+53 ILDFWKSYDARKEP
-67 LKIQVVE
+67 LKVQVVE
-74 SWKTKQGEVRL
+74 SWKTEQGEVRL
-85 VLYSLGRLQGSNKSA
+85 VLYSLGKLQGSNKSA
-100 SPVIAAYLGL
+100 TPVVAAYVGL
-110 PKGKESNPS
+110 PKGKEFKPG
-119 IVHVHGGGQRANRRR
+119 IVHIHGGGQRASRRR
-134 VEDWMEM
+134 VEDWMKL

-193 NTLLRE
+193 NTLFKE

-273 PGSARRMTEADGS
+273 PGSARRMTKEDGS
-286 ALYRKC
+286 TLYRKS

-302 TAPILFLGATN
+302 KAPTLFLGSTN

-360 AHLKKS
+360 AQLKKS
-366 FRFPKL
+366 FRFPKV
-372 SPAELVLDTDN
+372 STSELVLDTDN
-383 GIPLFRVQVDQ
+383 GVPLFRVQVDQ
-394 SSGLPVKKVEIYY
+394 SSGRPVKEVEIYY

-432 ECPVFDSDEPLFA
+432 ECPVFDNAEPLFA

-453 PKALP
+453 PRALP

-473 EYLTAYPEDL
+473 EYRTAYPEDL
-483 RKSKTKPTER
+483 LKSKTKPTER
-493 PSRLIDDFSRGWQDW
+493 PNRLIDDFSRGWRDW
-508 YRLNS
+508 YRLGWKNQ
-513 RNSHHWKYAT
+513 HHWKFAT

-528 PTWIGSKQGELG
+528 PAWIGPKQGELG
-540 VEIETFGDNNQLG
+540 VVIETFEDDNQLG
-553 VQINMND
+553 VQIKVND
-560 WQGYTGRKRDTFVAL
+560 WQGYTGRKRDAFIAL
-575 VDLPKGGVH
+575 VDLPKAGLH
-584 KLSLQVSQFRNA
+584 KLSLPVSQFKNLAREA
-596 KGETMKDWDE
+596 MKNWDE
-606 ATELLF
+606 ATELLL

-622 ARKINWNGKPPR
+622 AKKINWNGNPPR

-644 VIARPHPHQN
+644 MISRPHPHQR
-654 RGKIKSGNRISFD
+654 RGKPELGNRVSFD
-667 EEFQG
+667 EEFQD
-672 AIKDSV
+672 AINDSV
-678 ELEKLDEKQGSTP
+678 ELEKLDEKR

>member
-1 MGLNRL
+1 MINLIIKIFPAL
-7 GRMNFKSLLGVIS
+7 FS

-25 YLCVIAFAIGSAQ
+25 RLCFIASAIGSVQ
-38 GVGIPT
+38 GGEISS
-44 FEGKGSAKN
+44 FDGKSSVPN
-53 IFEFWKGYDARKEP
+53 ILDFWKGYDARKEP
-67 LKIQVVE
+67 LEIQIIE
-74 SWKTKQGEVRL
+74 SWKTERGEVRL
-85 VLYSLGRLQGSNKSA
+85 VLYSLGRLRGSNKAA
-100 SPVIAAYLGL
+100 SPMIAAYVGL
-110 PKGKESNPS
+110 PKDPTPKPG

-134 VEDWMEM
+134 VEDWMKM

-151 GKVLEKADTPNTDW
+151 GKVLEKVDTPNTDW

-193 NTLLRE
+193 NTLFKKA
-199 PHPLNSSWNLI
+199 HPLNSSWNLI

-273 PGSARRMTEADGS
+273 PGSARRMTEVDGLT
-286 ALYRKC
+286 LYRKC
-292 VSAQSHWPHV
+292 VSAQSHWPHIK
-302 TAPILFLGATN
+302 APILFLGSTN

-325 MSELPPETERML
+325 MSTLPPETERML

-360 AHLKKS
+360 SHLKKN
-366 FRFPKL
+366 FRFPKV

-394 SSGLPVKKVEIYY
+394 SSGLPVKDVEIYY

-432 ECPVFDSDEPLFA
+432 ECPVFDSTEPLFA
-445 FANLTYEM
+445 FANLTYGM
-453 PKALP
+453 PKVLP
-458 PRPGTEATKLLTLSS
+458 PRPGTEATRLLTLSS
-473 EYLTAYPEDL
+473 EYRMAYPKDL

-493 PSRLIDDFSRGWQDW
+493 PNRLIDDFSRGWQDW
-508 YRLNS
+508 YRLNW
-513 RNSHHWKYAT
+513 RNPHHWLFAT

-528 PTWIGSKQGELG
+528 PSWIGPKQGELG
-540 VEIETFGDNNQLG
+540 LEVETFDGKNQLG
-553 VQINMND
+553 LRMEVNT
-560 WQGYTGRKRDTFVAL
+560 WQGYTGRKRDVFVAL
-575 VDLPKGGVH
+575 VDLPKAGVH
-584 KLSLQVSQFRNA
+584 KLSLPVSQFINLA
-596 KGETMKDWDE
+596 GVAMKDWDE
-606 ATELLF
+606 ATELLL
-612 SPANRTEDPR
+612 SPANRTGDPR
-622 ARKINWNGKPPR
+622 ARNSNWNGKPPR
-634 LAKLEWLGGK
+634 FVKLEWHGGK
-644 VIARPHPHQN
+644 MIVRPHPHQK
-654 RGKIKSGNRISFD
+654 RGETKTGNRVSFD

-678 ELEKLDEKQGSTP
+678 ELEKLDDEQSRKPGTD

>member
-1 MGLNRL
+1 MNSKPQTGFLFKLGLIFL
-7 GRMNFKSLLGVIS
+7 STLSTFGET
-20 KISLF
+20 
-25 YLCVIAFAIGSAQ
+25 
-38 GVGIPT
+38 GIPS
-44 FEGKGSAKN
+44 FDGKGLVSN
-53 IFEFWKGYDARKEP
+53 ILEFWKGYDSRKEP

-74 SWKTKQGEVRL
+74 SWKTEHGEVRL
-85 VLYSLGRLQGSNKSA
+85 VLYSLGKLQGSNKSA
-100 SPVIAAYLGL
+100 RPVVAAYVGL
-110 PKGKESNPS
+110 PKGKESNPG

-134 VEDWMEM
+134 VEDWMKL
-141 GYACVSINWG
+141 GYVCASINWG
-151 GKVLEKADTPNTDW
+151 GKVLEKADTPNTEW
-165 DGLAAGFIRP
+165 DGLAAGFIRS
-175 GVTKADQLD
+175 GITKADQLD

-193 NTLLRE
+193 NTLFKE
-199 PHPLNSSWNLI
+199 AHPLNSSWNLI

-216 ALTLLEQTEGVDPD
+216 ALTMLEQTEGVDSG

-273 PGSARRMTEADGS
+273 PGSARRMTEEDGS

-302 TAPILFLGATN
+302 TAPTLFLGSTN

-325 MSELPPETERML
+325 MSKLPPETERML

-366 FRFPKL
+366 FPFPKV
-372 SPAELVLDTDN
+372 SPSELVLDTDN

-394 SSGLPVKKVEIYY
+394 STSLPVKEVEIYY

-420 AEVRKSGKVYEG
+420 AEVSRFGKVYEG
-432 ECPVFDSDEPLFA
+432 DCPVFDASEPIFA
-445 FANLTYEM
+445 FANVTYEM
-453 PKALP
+453 PQVLP
-458 PRPGTEATKLLTLSS
+458 PRPGTEATKFLTLGS
-473 EYLTAYPEDL
+473 EYRAAYPEDL
-483 RKSKTKPTER
+483 MKSKIKPTEK
-493 PSRLIDDFSRGWQDW
+493 PNRLIDDFSRGWQDW

-513 RNSHHWKYAT
+513 RNPHHWLFAT

-528 PTWIGSKQGELG
+528 PAWIGPKQGEFGL
-540 VEIETFGDNNQLG
+540 EIETFGDGNQLG
-553 VQINMND
+553 VQLKVND
-560 WQGYTGRKRDTFVAL
+560 WQGYTGRQRDTFVAL

-584 KLSLQVSQFRNA
+584 KLSLQVSKFRNA

-606 ATELLF
+606 ATELLL
-612 SPANRTEDPR
+612 SPSNRTEDPR
-622 ARKINWNGKPPR
+622 ARKSNWNGNPPR

-644 VIARPHPHQN
+644 MIARPHPHQR
-654 RGKIKSGNRISFD
+654 RGKVGPGTRVSFD

-678 ELEKLDEKQGSTP
+678 ELEKLDEEQ

>member
-1 MGLNRL
+1 
-7 GRMNFKSLLGVIS
+7 MNFKSLPAVFL

-25 YLCVIAFAIGSAQ
+25 CLCVIAFATSSVQ

-67 LKIQVVE
+67 LQIQLVE
-74 SWKTKQGEVRL
+74 SWKTEQGEVRL
-85 VLYSLGRLQGSNKSA
+85 VLYSLGKLQGSNKSA

-110 PKGKESNPS
+110 PNGKESKPG
-119 IVHVHGGGQRANRRR
+119 IVHIHGGGQRANRRR
-134 VEDWMEM
+134 VEDWMRL
-141 GYACVSINWG
+141 GYVCASINWG

-175 GVTKADQLD
+175 GVTKADLLD
-184 HHNTVRPDP
+184 HHNTVRSDP
-193 NTLLRE
+193 NTLFKE

-360 AHLKKS
+360 AHLKKN

-420 AEVRKSGKVYEG
+420 AEVRRFEKTYEG
-432 ECPVFDSDEPLFA
+432 ECPVFDSAEPLFA
-445 FANLTYEM
+445 FANVTYEM
-453 PKALP
+453 PRALP
-458 PRPGTEATKLLTLSS
+458 PRPGTEATNLLTLSS
-473 EYLTAYPEDL
+473 EYRTAYPEDL
-483 RKSKTKPTER
+483 MKSKTKPTEK
-493 PSRLIDDFSRGWQDW
+493 PNRLIDDFSRGWRDW
-508 YRLNS
+508 YRLNWK
-513 RNSHHWKYAT
+513 NPHHWRYAT
-523 RKIVD
+523 RKILD
-528 PTWIGSKQGELG
+528 PSWIGPKQGELG
-540 VEIETFGDNNQLG
+540 VEIETFEDNNQLG
-553 VQINMND
+553 VQIKVND
-560 WQGYTGRKRDTFVAL
+560 WQGYTGRKRDTFVVL
-575 VDLPKGGVH
+575 VNLPKAGVH
-584 KLSLQVSQFRNA
+584 KLTLPASQFRNLA
-596 KGETMKDWDE
+596 GVAMKDWDE

-644 VIARPHPHQN
+644 VIARPHPHQR
-654 RGKIKSGNRISFD
+654 RGKIESGNRVSFD

-678 ELEKLDEKQGSTP
+678 ELEKLDEKR

>member
-1 MGLNRL
+1 VSPKPKTGFLFKLGL
-7 GRMNFKSLLGVIS
+7 I
-20 KISLF
+20 
-25 YLCVIAFAIGSAQ
+25 YLSTLSTFGES
-38 GVGIPT
+38 GIPS
-44 FEGKGSAKN
+44 FDGKGSDQN
-53 IFEFWKGYDARKEP
+53 IGEFWKGYDARKE
-67 LKIQVVE
+67 LLRVRVVE
-74 SWKTKQGEVRL
+74 AWKTEQGEVRL
-85 VLYSLGRLQGSNKSA
+85 VLYSLGKLQGSNKSA
-100 SPVIAAYLGL
+100 SPYIAAYLGL
-110 PKGKESNPS
+110 PKGKESKPG
-119 IVHVHGGGQRANRRR
+119 IVHVHGGGQRANRKR
-134 VEDWMEM
+134 VADWMTM

-165 DGLAAGFIRP
+165 DGLAAGFIRQ

-193 NTLLRE
+193 NTLFKE

-216 ALTLLEQTEGVDPD
+216 ALTMLEQTEGVDPD
-230 KLGVEG
+230 RLGVEG

-273 PGSARRMTEADGS
+273 PGSARRMTKEDGS

-302 TAPILFLGATN
+302 KAPILFLGSTN

-325 MSELPPETERML
+325 MSKLTPDTQRML

-360 AHLKKS
+360 AHLKKN
-366 FRFPKL
+366 FRFPKV
-372 SPAELVLDTDN
+372 SAAELVLDTDN
-383 GIPLFRVQVDQ
+383 GIPLFRVRVDQ
-394 SSGLPVKKVEIYY
+394 SSGLPVKEVEIYY

-420 AEVRKSGKVYEG
+420 AEVRKSGETYEG
-432 ECPVFDSDEPLFA
+432 ECPVFDSAEPLFA
-445 FANLTYEM
+445 FANLTYGM
-453 PKALP
+453 PRALP

-473 EYLTAYPEDL
+473 EYRAAYPEDL
-483 RKSKTKPTER
+483 RKSKIKPTER
-493 PSRLIDDFSRGWQDW
+493 PSRLIDDFSRGWRDW
-508 YRLNS
+508 YLLNR
-513 RNSHHWKYAT
+513 RNSHHWLYAT

-528 PTWIGSKQGELG
+528 PAWIGPRQGELG
-540 VEIETFGDNNQLG
+540 VEIETFGDGNQLG
-553 VQINMND
+553 VRINVNA
-560 WQGYTGRKRDTFVAL
+560 WQGYTGRQKDTFVAL
-575 VDLPKGGVH
+575 VDLPKAGLH
-584 KLSLQVSQFRNA
+584 KLRLPVSQFRNSS
-596 KGETMKDWDE
+596 GVVMKDWDE

-622 ARKINWNGKPPR
+622 ARKSNWNGKPPS
-634 LAKLEWLGGK
+634 LAKLEWVGGK
-644 VIARPHPHQN
+644 MIARPHPHQR
-654 RGKIKSGNRISFD
+654 RGKIEPGTRVSFD
-667 EEFQG
+667 EEFQD
-672 AIKDSV
+672 AIEDSV
-678 ELEKLDEKQGSTP
+678 ELEKLDEKR

>member
-7 GRMNFKSLLGVIS
+7 DRMNFKSLLGVFS

-25 YLCVIAFAIGSAQ
+25 WLCVIAFVIGSVQ
-38 GVGIPT
+38 GVEIPT
-44 FEGKGSAKN
+44 FEEKKGNSEN
-53 IFEFWKGYDARKEP
+53 ILEFWKGYDARKEP
-67 LKIQVVE
+67 LNVRVVE
-74 SWKTKQGEVRL
+74 SWKMEQGEVRL
-85 VLYSLGRLQGSNKSA
+85 ILYSLGKLQGTNKSA
-100 SPVIAAYLGL
+100 SPVVAAYLGL
-110 PKGKESNPS
+110 PKGKESKPG
-119 IVHVHGGGQRANRRR
+119 IVHVHGGGQRANRKR
-134 VEDWMEM
+134 VEDWMNL
-141 GYACVSINWG
+141 GYACASINWG

-193 NTLLRE
+193 NTLFKQ

-210 SICVRR
+210 SVCVRR
-216 ALTLLEQTEGVDPD
+216 ALTLLEQTEGVNPD

-241 RSTVISCIDPR
+241 RSTVLSCIDPR

-273 PGSARRMTEADGS
+273 PGSARRMTEEDGL

-302 TAPILFLGATN
+302 TAPILFLGSTN

-325 MSELPPETERML
+325 MSKLPPETERML

-350 TSAARFMWME
+350 TSSARFMWME

-366 FRFPKL
+366 FRFPKV
-372 SPAELVLDTDN
+372 SPTELVLDTDN
-383 GIPLFRVQVDQ
+383 GVPLFRVQVDQ
-394 SSGLPVKKVEIYY
+394 SSGLRVKEVELYY

-432 ECPVFDSDEPLFA
+432 ECPVFDSAEPLFA

-453 PKALP
+453 PRALP
-458 PRPGTEATKLLTLSS
+458 PRPGTKATKFLTLSS
-473 EYLTAYPEDL
+473 EYRTAYPEDL

-493 PSRLIDDFSRGWQDW
+493 PNRLIDDFSRGWQDW
-508 YRLNS
+508 YRLS
-513 RNSHHWKYAT
+513 WRNPHHWKYAT

-528 PTWIGSKQGELG
+528 PSWIGPKLGELG
-540 VEIETFGDNNQLG
+540 LEIETFGDGNQLG
-553 VQINMND
+553 VQIKVNE

-575 VDLPKGGVH
+575 VDLPKAGLH
-584 KLSLQVSQFRNA
+584 KLSLPVSQFINLT
-596 KGETMKDWDE
+596 GETMKDWDE
-606 ATELLF
+606 ATELLL

-622 ARKINWNGKPPR
+622 ARKSNWNGKPPR

-644 VIARPHPHQN
+644 MIARPHPHQN
-654 RGKIKSGNRISFD
+654 RGTTESGNRVSFD

-678 ELEKLDEKQGSTP
+678 ELEKLDEER

>member
-1 MGLNRL
+1 MYSKTRVS
-7 GRMNFKSLLGVIS
+7 MPFKNLL
-20 KISLF
+20 LF
-25 YLCVIAFAIGSAQ
+25 FLILF
-38 GVGIPT
+38 
-44 FEGKGSAKN
+44 SAKGASIPSFDGKNFVPN

-67 LKIQVVE
+67 LKVQVVE
-74 SWKTKQGEVRL
+74 SSKTEQGEVRL
-85 VLYSLGRLQGSNKSA
+85 VLYSLGKLQGSNKSA
-100 SPVIAAYLGL
+100 SPVVAAYVGL
-110 PKGKESNPS
+110 PKGKESKPG
-119 IVHVHGGGQRANRRR
+119 IVHVHGGGQRANRKR
-134 VEDWMEM
+134 VEDWMKL

-151 GKVLEKADTPNTDW
+151 GKVLEKADTANTDW

-184 HHNTVRPDP
+184 HHNTVRHDL
-193 NTLLRE
+193 NTLFKE

-216 ALTLLEQTEGVDPD
+216 ALTLLEQTEGVDPE

-273 PGSARRMTEADGS
+273 PGSARRMTEEDGS

-302 TAPILFLGATN
+302 TVPTLFLGSTN

-325 MSELPPETERML
+325 MSKLPPETERML

-366 FRFPKL
+366 FRFPKV
-372 SPAELVLDTDN
+372 SRAELLLDTKN

-394 SSGLPVKKVEIYY
+394 SSGLPVKAVKIYY

-420 AEVRKSGKVYEG
+420 AEVRRFEKAYEG
-432 ECPVFDSDEPLFA
+432 ECPVFDSAEPLFA
-445 FANLTYEM
+445 FANVTYEM
-453 PKALP
+453 PRTLP
-458 PRPGTEATKLLTLSS
+458 PRPGTEATNLLTLSS
-473 EYLTAYPEDL
+473 EYRTAYPEDL
-483 RKSKTKPTER
+483 SKSKTKPTER
-493 PSRLIDDFSRGWQDW
+493 PSRLIDDFSGGWQDW

-513 RNSHHWKYAT
+513 RNPHHWRYAT
-523 RKIVD
+523 RKILD
-528 PTWIGSKQGELG
+528 PSWMGPKQGELG
-540 VEIETFGDNNQLG
+540 VEIETFGDGNQLG
-553 VQINMND
+553 VQINVND

-575 VDLPKGGVH
+575 VDLPKAGTH
-584 KLSLQVSQFRNA
+584 KLNLPVSQFRNSA
-596 KGETMKDWDE
+596 GVALGDWDE
-606 ATELLF
+606 VTEILL
-612 SPANRTEDPR
+612 SPANHTENPR

-634 LAKLEWLGGK
+634 LVKLEWLGGK
-644 VIARPHPHQN
+644 MIERPHPHQN
-654 RGKIKSGNRISFD
+654 RGKIKSGIRVSFD

-678 ELEKLDEKQGSTP
+678 ELEKLDEEQ